1 MKKILAL
8 ILCLCM
14 VFALAACGES
24 APAEQPAQ
32 QTAQQPAEQPA
43 EQAAE
48 QPAEQAA
55 EQPAEQAAEQP
66 NEQAAEQPAE
76 APGIAQITIGTTAAI
91 ETATNG
97 EYAYDMLS
105 SGTTQMPLV
114 WQDTEGNYHPLL
126 ASYETKDSLT
136 WTYTV
141 QEGMKWDDGVDV
153 TAEDILFTLQYEDAQ
168 GSANLIDQ
176 TDSEG
181 KTTPAKYSGYELSA
195 DGRSISLTL
204 ASANVRELGN
214 MTSFRVYPKHL
225 WEGKEELSEEE
236 LRIGCGPYMF
246 ESFSRDS
253 GTISFVPNPYFPQQP
268 HVARLVYQLFDNEDT
283 MFLALQNGDIDMT
296 WVYSAGVPGTYQEVL
311 AGSETVQLLS
321 INATNAPSVLAFNN
335 AKGPF
340 ADENLRKAVVFA
352 LDYEQFREYV
362 GSAAADIPNAGF
374 VPTSTV
380 GYTETPKLTTD
391 PAKAEEYMNAAG
403 YTRNAD
409 GAFVN
414 GDGEKAAFT
423 LTYRADKNNQVSCA
437 ELIKTQLEAF
447 GIEVTLEPLDGDSYN
462 AKTSNKFS
470 ENNITMEAA
479 LYGYTAAGMGMG
491 NGLAT
496 IYVDGRHAVQGGAQ
510 VYDEQFQTALAAM
523 AAAATPEEYL
533 AAAADMQAFYA
544 EHSPIVA
551 LYWDSMTFGI
561 SSRFDNIVIDG
572 AFGLNNV
579 NNWLSITEK

>member
-8 ILCLCM
+8 LLALCM
-14 VFALAACGES
+14 LFALCACGQAAETPAS
-24 APAEQPAQ
+24 APAEQ
-32 QTAQQPAEQPA
+32 
-43 EQAAE
+43 
-48 QPAEQAA
+48 
-55 EQPAEQAAEQP
+55 
-66 NEQAAEQPAE
+66 AE
-76 APGIAQITIGTTAAI
+76 APAAQPEEAPAAEAPAEEVPAPEDAPAPESTTIAQITIGTTAAI

-114 WQDTEGNYHPLL
+114 YQSTDGNFHPLL
-126 ASYETKDSLT
+126 ASFATEDSIT
-136 WTYTV
+136 WTYTI
-141 QEGMKWDDGVDV
+141 QDGMKWDDGEDV
-153 TAEDILFTLQYEDAQ
+153 TAEDILFTLEYEDAN

-181 KTTPAKYSGYELSA
+181 KTTAAKYAGYELSE

-214 MTSFRVYPKHL
+214 MTSFRVCPKHL

-236 LRIGCGPYMF
+236 LRVGCGPYMF
-246 ESFSRDS
+246 ESFNKDA

-268 HVARLVYQLFDNEDT
+268 HVDRLVYQLFDNDDT

-296 WVYSAGVPGTYQEVL
+296 WVYSTGVPGTYQEVL
-311 AGSETVQLLS
+311 AGTDAVQLLS
-321 INATNAPSVLAFNN
+321 INATNAPAVLAFNN
-335 AKGPF
+335 SNGPF
-340 ADENLRKAVVFA
+340 ADENLRKAVVNA
-352 LDYEQFREYV
+352 LDYEQFRDYV

-374 VPTSTV
+374 VPSSTL
-380 GYTETPKLTTD
+380 GFKDTAPLATD
-391 PAKAEEYMNAAG
+391 LARAEEFMTAAG
-403 YTRNAD
+403 YTKNAD
-409 GAFVN
+409 GKFADA
-414 GDGEKAAFT
+414 DGKVFSFT
-423 LTYRADKNNQVSCA
+423 LTYRSDRNNQVSCA
-437 ELIKTQLEAF
+437 ELIKNQLEAF
-447 GIEVTLEPLDGDSYN
+447 GIGVELDPLDSDSYN

-510 VYDEQFQTALAAM
+510 VYDEEFQSILSAM
-523 AAAATPEEYL
+523 AAAVTLDEYIE
-533 AAAADMQAFYA
+533 AAGQMQDFYA
-544 EHSPIVA
+544 AHNPIVA

-561 SSRFDNIVIDG
+561 SSRFENIVIDG

>member
-1 MKKILAL
+1 MKRILAL

-14 VFALAACGES
+14 VLALAACGEP
-24 APAEQPAQ
+24 APAAQ
-32 QTAQQPAEQPA
+32 SGEPSASEPSAQQPASEPSA
-43 EQAAE
+43 EK
-48 QPAEQAA
+48 
-55 EQPAEQAAEQP
+55 
-66 NEQAAEQPAE
+66 
-76 APGIAQITIGTTAAI
+76 PGIAQITVGTTAAI
-91 ETATNG
+91 EKATNG

-114 WQDTEGNYHPLL
+114 WQDAEGAYHPLL
-126 ASYETKDSLT
+126 ADYKTEDSLT
-136 WTYTV
+136 WTYTIR
-141 QEGMKWDDGVDV
+141 EGMKWDDGVDV

-168 GSANLIDQ
+168 GGANLTDQ
-176 TDSEG
+176 TNSEG
-181 KTTPAKYSGYELSA
+181 KTTAAKYSGYELSA

-214 MTSFRVYPKHL
+214 MTSFRVYPKHV

-268 HVARLVYQLFDNEDT
+268 HVERLVYQLFDNDDT
-283 MFLALQNGDIDMT
+283 MYLALMNGDIDMT
-296 WVYSAGVPGTYQEVL
+296 WVYSAGVPGTYQDVL

-352 LDYEQFREYV
+352 LNYEQFREYV

-380 GYTETPKLTTD
+380 GYTETPKLMTD
-391 PAKAEEYMNAAG
+391 PARAEAYMKAAG
-403 YTRNAD
+403 YTRSSD
-409 GAFVN
+409 GVFVN
-414 GDGEKAAFT
+414 ANGEKAAFT

-447 GIEVTLEPLDGDSYN
+447 GILVTLEALDGDSYN

-510 VYDEQFQTALAAM
+510 VYDPQFQAALAAM
-523 AAAATPEEYL
+523 AAAATPEAYA

-561 SSRFDNIVIDG
+561 SSRFDSIVIDG

>member
-8 ILCLCM
+8 LLCLCM
-14 VFALAACGES
+14 FFALSVTASAEDAAIE
-24 APAEQPAQ
+24 
-32 QTAQQPAEQPA
+32 
-43 EQAAE
+43 
-48 QPAEQAA
+48 
-55 EQPAEQAAEQP
+55 
-66 NEQAAEQPAE
+66 
-76 APGIAQITIGTTAAI
+76 QITIGTTATI

-114 WQDTEGNYHPLL
+114 YQDTDGNYHPLL
-126 ASYETKDSLT
+126 ASFATEDSLT
-136 WTYTV
+136 WTYTI
-141 QEGMKWDDGVDV
+141 QDGMKWDDGEDV
-153 TAEDILFTLQYEDAQ
+153 TAEDILFTLQYEDEN
-168 GSANLIDQ
+168 GSANLIEQ

-181 KTTPAKYSGYELSA
+181 KTTAAKYVGYEISE

-214 MTSFRVYPKHL
+214 MTSFRVYPKHV
-225 WEGKEELSEEE
+225 WEGKSELTEAE

-246 ESFSRDS
+246 ESFSKES
-253 GTISFVPNPYFPQQP
+253 GTITFVPNPFFPQQP
-268 HVARLVYQLFDNEDT
+268 HVERLVYQLFDNDDT
-283 MFLALQNGDIDMT
+283 MFLALQNGDVDMT
-296 WVYSAGVPGTYQEVL
+296 WVYSTGVPGTYQDVL
-311 AGSETVQLLS
+311 AGSDAVQLLS

-335 AKGPF
+335 ANGPF
-340 ADENLRKAVVFA
+340 ADENLRKAVVSA
-352 LDYEQFREYV
+352 LDYEQFRTYV

-374 VPTSTV
+374 VPSSTL
-380 GYTETPKLTTD
+380 GFKPTAQLATD
-391 PAKAEEYMNAAG
+391 LEKAEAFMNAAG
-403 YTRNAD
+403 YTKNAD
-409 GAFVN
+409 GKFADAEGKVF
-414 GDGEKAAFT
+414 AFT
-423 LTYRADKNNQVSCA
+423 LTYRADRNNQVSCA

-447 GIEVTLEPLDGDSYN
+447 GMEVTLDALDSDSYN

-510 VYDEQFQTALAAM
+510 VFDEQFQEALAAM
-523 AAAATPEEYL
+523 AAAVTLDEYIE
-533 AAAADMQAFYA
+533 AAGAMQDFYA
-544 EHSPIVA
+544 ERFPIVA

-561 SSRFDNIVIDG
+561 SSRFENIVVDG

>member
-1 MKKILAL
+1 MKKLFALLLALCMILAL
-8 ILCLCM
+8 G
-14 VFALAACGES
+14 AAAS
-24 APAEQPAQ
+24 AEGAE
-32 QTAQQPAEQPA
+32 
-43 EQAAE
+43 
-48 QPAEQAA
+48 
-55 EQPAEQAAEQP
+55 
-66 NEQAAEQPAE
+66 
-76 APGIAQITIGTTAAI
+76 IAQITIGTTAAI
-91 ETATNG
+91 ETAVNG

-114 WQDTEGNYHPLL
+114 YQDTEGNYHPLL
-126 ASYETKDSLT
+126 ADFATEDSQT
-136 WTYTV
+136 WTYTIR
-141 QEGMKWDDGVDV
+141 EGMKWDDGEDV
-153 TAEDILFTLQYEDAQ
+153 TAEDILFTLQYEDAN

-181 KTTPAKYSGYELSA
+181 KTTAAKYSGYEISE

-225 WEGKEELSEEE
+225 WEGKEELTEAEQ
-236 LRIGCGPYMF
+236 RIGCGPYMF
-246 ESFSRDS
+246 ESFSKDS
-253 GTISFVPNPYFPQQP
+253 GTITFVPNPYFPEQP
-268 HVARLVYQLFDNEDT
+268 HVARLVYQLFDNDDT
-283 MFLALQNGDIDMT
+283 MFMALQNGDIDMT
-296 WVYSAGVPGTYQEVL
+296 WVYSGGVPGTYQEVL
-311 AGSETVQLLS
+311 AGADTVQLLS
-321 INATNAPSVLAFNN
+321 INATNAPTVLAFNN

-374 VPTSTV
+374 VPGATL
-380 GYTETPKLTTD
+380 GYKDTAKLTTD
-391 PAKAEEYMNAAG
+391 LAKAEEFMAAAG
-403 YTRNAD
+403 YTRNDAGSFVDAD
-409 GAFVN
+409 GNALS
-414 GDGEKAAFT
+414 FT
-423 LTYRADKNNQVSCA
+423 LTHRADKTNQVSCA

-447 GIEVTLEPLDGDSYN
+447 GIGVELEALDGDSYN

-491 NGLAT
+491 NGLGT

-523 AAAATPEEYL
+523 AAATTLDEYI
-533 AAAADMQAFYA
+533 AAAGQMQDFYA
-544 EHSPIVA
+544 EHLPIVA

-561 SSRFDNIVIDG
+561 SSRFDNIVIDA

-579 NNWLSITEK
+579 NNWLSITDK